1 MITYWQQENGRL
13 LKREQEELDPQLNTW
28 VDARSVTR
36 EDIRTLEE
44 EYHIEQEHIL
54 DILDPDELSRIERED
69 DYILTI
75 ARIPVFVPSGD
86 ISYFTAPL
94 GIVVYNRVII
104 TICWTDCEMLKDIAT
119 NRMKGLNL
127 ADFPAFIVKILSRAD
142 TMFLRYLKEINRR
155 STSIQNELQ
164 QSVKNNEL
172 IQLLN
177 LEKSL
182 EFFTTSLKSNQLLLE
197 KLRKTRI
204 LTFDSDDRD
213 WLEDVEIDNR
223 QAIEMTDT
231 YSNILANMVDAFAS
245 VISNNLNIVMK
256 KLTIISLILMIPTF
270 IVSFFGMN
278 VPLPFENNGWIGVI
292 FVIFLCGI
300 ATFIAARLLLK
311 ENAIEPKNRPGAIL
325 REERKKARLEKAEK
339 KKLLKIERI
348 AMKN

>member
-13 LKREQEELDPQLNTW
+13 LKREREELNSQLNTW

-36 EDIRTLEE
+36 EDIRVLEE
-44 EYHIEQEHIL
+44 EYQIEQEHVL

-69 DYILTI
+69 NYILTI
-75 ARIPVFVPSGD
+75 ARIPVFSPSGD

-94 GIVVYNRVII
+94 GIIVYEKIII
-104 TICWTDCEMLKDIAT
+104 TICWTDCEMLKDIST

-142 TMFLRYLKEINRR
+142 TVFLRYLKEINRR

-204 LTFDSDDRD
+204 LIFDSDDRD
-213 WLEDVEIDNR
+213 WLDDVEIDNR

-231 YSNILANMVDAFAS
+231 YSNILAGMVDAFAS

-256 KLTIISLILMIPTF
+256 KLTTISLIMMVPTF
-270 IVSFFGMN
+270 ITSFFGMN
-278 VPLPFENNGWIGVI
+278 VPLPFARSGW
-292 FVIFLCGI
+292 LGI
-300 ATFIAARLLLK
+300 VAISIICLATAIIAGQVLLK
-311 ENAIEPKNRPGAIL
+311 DRPPKTKTKNRKTLAQ
-325 REERKKARLEKAEK
+325 RRKEWQMVRMMKIQEK
-339 KKLLKIERI
+339 KIDR
-348 AMKN
+348 MS

>member
-69 DYILTI
+69 EYILTI

-127 ADFPAFIVKILSRAD
+127 SDFPAFIVKILSRAD
-142 TMFLRYLKEINRR
+142 TMFLRYLKELNRR

-256 KLTIISLILMIPTF
+256 KLTTISLILMVPTF
-270 IVSFFGMN
+270 ITSFFGMN
-278 VPLPFENNGWIGVI
+278 VPLPFAKSGWLGIIAISVI
-292 FVIFLCGI
+292 CLATAII
-300 ATFIAARLLLK
+300 AGQVLLK
-311 ENAIEPKNRPGAIL
+311 DKPARIQKKNRKTFAQ
-325 REERKKARLEKAEK
+325 RRKERHMIRMMKIQEKKLEK
-339 KKLLKIERI
+339 
-348 AMKN
+348 MQ

>member
-13 LKREQEELDPQLNTW
+13 LKKDREELDPQLNTW
-28 VDARSVTR
+28 VDARSVAR
-36 EDIRTLEE
+36 DDIRILEE
-44 EYHIEQEHIL
+44 DFRIEQEHIL

-75 ARIPVFVPSGD
+75 ARIPVFATSGD
-86 ISYFTAPL
+86 ISYFTVPL
-94 GIVVYNRVII
+94 GIVVVDRFII
-104 TICWTDCEMLKDIAT
+104 TICWTDCEMLRDIAT

-231 YSNILANMVDAFAS
+231 YSNILAGMVDAFAS

-256 KLTIISLILMIPTF
+256 KLTTISLIMMVPTF
-270 IVSFFGMN
+270 ITSFFGMN
-278 VPLPFENNGWIGVI
+278 VPLPFAQSGWIGI
-292 FVIFLCGI
+292 I
-300 ATFIAARLLLK
+300 AISLICLVAAMAAAQVLLK
-311 ENAIEPKNRPGAIL
+311 DKPSQPQ
-325 REERKKARLEKAEK
+325 KKARKTLAQRRKERQMVRMMRIQEKRLEK
-339 KKLLKIERI
+339 IR
-348 AMKN
+348 